1 MTPHKAIEVLKE
13 LKPGDAWRI
22 QLDISFREEMG
33 GCEDWKITR
42 VSHAPPVRQYWEGST
57 LDEAMEKVLE
67 SLKV

>member
-13 LKPGDAWRI
+13 LKPGDR
-22 QLDISFREEMG
+22 
-33 GCEDWKITR
+33 WKIEMSMLCQHVGT
-42 VSHAPPVRQYWEGST
+42 VFTCWVVEQESFDPLDRQYWEGST